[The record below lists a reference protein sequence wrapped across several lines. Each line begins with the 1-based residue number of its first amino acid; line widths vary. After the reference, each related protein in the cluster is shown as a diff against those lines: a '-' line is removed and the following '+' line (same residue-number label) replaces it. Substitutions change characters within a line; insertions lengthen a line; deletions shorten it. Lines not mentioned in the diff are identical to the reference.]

1 MKKITIYD
9 LAELSGVSASA
20 VSAILNGNWK
30 KRRISAKLAEK
41 VTRIAE
47 EQGYAINRQAS
58 MLRSKKSHVIG
69 MIVPKYDNRY
79 FGSVAERFEEMARER
94 GLLPIITCT
103 RRSPELEIEAVK
115 AMLSWQVDWVVA
127 TGATNPDKITALCQQ
142 AGVPTVNLDLPG
154 SVAPS
159 VISDNYGGAK
169 ALTQKILANSAR
181 RRGALAPLT
190 FIGGRSG
197 DHIPASV
204 YAAFTM
210 RIGSWG

>member
-69 MIVPKYDNRY
+69 KNCANADLNFQVWWLHVLRSKIH
-79 FGSVAERFEEMARER
+79 
-94 GLLPIITCT
+94 CT
-103 RRSPELEIEAVK
+103 MSHLK
-115 AMLSWQVDWVVA
+115 
-127 TGATNPDKITALCQQ
+127 
-142 AGVPTVNLDLPG
+142 
-154 SVAPS
+154 
-159 VISDNYGGAK
+159 
-169 ALTQKILANSAR
+169 
-181 RRGALAPLT
+181 
-190 FIGGRSG
+190 
-197 DHIPASV
+197 
-204 YAAFTM
+204 
-210 RIGSWG
+210 